1 MTLENEDNATTTIN
15 DLPKYDEN
23 ADEIKYIV
31 TEKRTGLKCY
41 TTESSKM

>member
-1 MTLENEDNATTTIN
+1 MTLENEDNATKVIN

-31 TEKRTGLKCY
+31 TEKRTD
-41 TTESSKM
+41 